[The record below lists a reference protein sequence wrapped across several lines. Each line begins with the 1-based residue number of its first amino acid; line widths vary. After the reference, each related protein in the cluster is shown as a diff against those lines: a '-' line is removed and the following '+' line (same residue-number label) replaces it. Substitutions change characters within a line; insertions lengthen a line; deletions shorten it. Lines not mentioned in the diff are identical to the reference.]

1 MPAPSTIRRPSV
13 VYEEDIAVKAPLPLD
28 AGRRRGSCCTTIALR
43 ICDFA
48 ATESEEATF
57 REEEHDFP
65 DSSSA
70 PGNYKQRFTFKRK
83 AGSSSEESFQ
93 EEDEKEEE
101 LEEDSGDDDDVSTLT
116 SYPVSRRS
124 SNYREVQL
132 EI

>member
-1 MPAPSTIRRPSV
+1 M
-13 VYEEDIAVKAPLPLD
+13 KAPLPLD
-28 AGRRRGSCCTTIALR
+28 GSGRRRGSSCTTTIALR

-57 REEEHDFP
+57 REEELDFP

-101 LEEDSGDDDDVSTLT
+101 LEEDSGDDDDDDVSTLT